1 MLRRH
6 CFSLFNCAEAAC
18 RIAVPAVK
26 AGHTVDYCDSAEQK
40 SLFGRKNLC
49 FGSREKCSVVNFSA
63 HMFPPF
69 VQLSF
74 RLRNL
79 FSETFFYSFPL
90 FFQERV
96 YRYALGGKMHPHSRK
111 AEFRSTA
118 HPPYD
123 GPHPRFFPPPPCL
136 SAFNPNSH
144 RAAHMC

>member
-26 AGHTVDYCDSAEQK
+26 AGHTVDYCDSAEQNRFSDGRTCVSAPAK
-40 SLFGRKNLC
+40 NVLLSISPRICFPRLINCLFVCGTCFRK
-49 FGSREKCSVVNFSA
+49 R
-63 HMFPPF
+63 
-69 VQLSF
+69 
-74 RLRNL
+74 
-79 FSETFFYSFPL
+79 FFYSFPL

-96 YRYALGGKMHPHSRK
+96 YRYASGGKMHPHSRK

-118 HPPYD
+118 HPPYAWH
-123 GPHPRFFPPPPCL
+123 HPRFFPPPPCF